1 MPQLR
6 HQNTFQHLIKNL
18 PLTYKQ
24 CREENTI
31 KKYKQYFK
39 IWKEWATTHQVCFLP
54 AEPIHVALYPLSKIQ
69 AGHTFPTLDASF
81 YAIKFFHKSLFN
93 VDPCSHF
100 FVTNTFEAVKR
111 VTTHKIKKKNALTL
125 HYLNKIFVKMNQNKT
140 NLANQRL
147 LTIILIAFCGF
158 MRFSELP
165 RLRRSDFIF
174 SSTYVKVFI
183 EKSKTDIY
191 REGMWVYISASSK
204 ICPLKQ
210 LQYCLALA
218 KIPENSEEFIF
229 RGRVKKFSLGTKI
242 DRFHIAEFERIL
254 LKF

>member
-1 MPQLR
+1 M
-6 HQNTFQHLIKNL
+6 
-18 PLTYKQ
+18 
-24 CREENTI
+24 
-31 KKYKQYFK
+31 
-39 IWKEWATTHQVCFLP
+39 
-54 AEPIHVALYPLSKIQ
+54 ALYPLSKIQ

-158 MRFSELP
+158 MRFSEVP